1 MCGATNQRHRR
12 TSTTTHHAAAT
23 PRASALPCSS
33 CAAALVRPVA
43 APRQRQGPA
52 LRRPRPVPVPR
63 PAPLRP
69 CPPRCHL
76 QQSKA
81 AHTPKPAS
89 TTTPP
94 PRHHTPPHASAP
106 PSRASVSPTPLQP
119 RMPRRH
125 LQQGK
130 RPALRRCGLPRPI
143 INLQQGKARSTE
155 RQPGGERARKQG
167 LRWCKIINVVPAAK
181 LDEASTAARSPR
193 SQVFPGGR
201 GRYEQT
207 GRLLRG
213 TWTCGRGPAARG
225 SGMVS
230 LGSKLG

>member
-1 MCGATNQRHRR
+1 MFLVCFTPGEALPCFVKQTLCHHWAAKQRDVRTTAHNANAATAHTPR
-12 TSTTTHHAAAT
+12 TACTMYHSTTT

-76 QQSKA
+76 QKRKA
-81 AHTPKPAS
+81 ARAREPTSNTTPKPAS

-106 PSRASVSPTPLQP
+106 PSRASAPHQ
-119 RMPRRH
+119 
-125 LQQGK
+125 
-130 RPALRRCGLPRPI
+130 RRCGLARPI
-143 INLQQGKARSTE
+143 VTCN
-155 RQPGGERARKQG
+155 RANAPP
-167 LRWCKIINVVPAAK
+167 CAAA
-181 LDEASTAARSPR
+181 ASPVLSP
-193 SQVFPGGR
+193 
-201 GRYEQT
+201 T
-207 GRLLRG
+207 
-213 TWTCGRGPAARG
+213 
-225 SGMVS
+225 
-230 LGSKLG
+230 

>member
-1 MCGATNQRHRR
+1 MPSRARPALLPSSAPPPPSSAKYQRHRR

-106 PSRASVSPTPLQP
+106 PSRASAPHQ
-119 RMPRRH
+119 
-125 LQQGK
+125 
-130 RPALRRCGLPRPI
+130 RRCGLARPI
-143 INLQQGKARSTE
+143 VTCNRANAPPCAAAASPVTSST
-155 RQPGGERARKQG
+155 
-167 LRWCKIINVVPAAK
+167 CKN
-181 LDEASTAARSPR
+181 
-193 SQVFPGGR
+193 
-201 GRYEQT
+201 
-207 GRLLRG
+207 
-213 TWTCGRGPAARG
+213 
-225 SGMVS
+225 GMATVIY
-230 LGSKLG
+230 GCA